1 MHAEALVIH
10 LDRATARRPQA
21 DRIATTLPLPTTIVS
36 AVDGKV
42 MAPEL
47 RGAYQRQLHG
57 PRYPFTLRDGE
68 IACFL
73 SHRECWR
80 TILARGW
87 SFGVVIEDDVVVENP
102 HLGSA
107 IELALNV
114 LDPVDYLRF
123 PVKPKRERGPTIHTG
138 DGFRIVEP
146 ELPGL
151 GTQMQIVGRE
161 AAERLLAAT
170 EHFDRPIDSLLQM
183 QWLHGARM
191 LSVHPALVREMS
203 LDLGGTVVQNKKVP
217 ALEKITHELLRPFSR
232 RAVRRANARWRA
244 STGWLK

>member
-1 MHAEALVIH
+1 MRTEALVIH
-10 LDRATARRPQA
+10 LERATTRRPQA
-21 DRIATTLPLPTTIVS
+21 ERIAAALPMPTTIIN
-36 AVDGKV
+36 AVDAREMG
-42 MAPEL
+42 PQI
-47 RGAYQRQLHG
+47 RTAYRRQVHR

-80 TILARGW
+80 IMIQRGW
-87 SFGVVIEDDVVVENP
+87 PFAVIVEDDVVVDDQRLRPAVEW
-102 HLGSA
+102 
-107 IELALNV
+107 ALEV
-114 LDPVDYLRF
+114 LEPGDYLRF
-123 PVKPKRERGPTIHTG
+123 PVKPERERGPTVHSG

-151 GTQMQIVGRE
+151 GTQMQIVGRA

-170 EHFDRPIDSLLQM
+170 ESFDRPIDSLLQM

-191 LSVHPALVREMS
+191 LSVHPALIREVS
-203 LDLGGTVVQNKKVP
+203 RELGGTVVQNKKVP
-217 ALEKITHELLRPFSR
+217 ALEKIAHELLRPFAR

-244 STGWLK
+244 STGWGR